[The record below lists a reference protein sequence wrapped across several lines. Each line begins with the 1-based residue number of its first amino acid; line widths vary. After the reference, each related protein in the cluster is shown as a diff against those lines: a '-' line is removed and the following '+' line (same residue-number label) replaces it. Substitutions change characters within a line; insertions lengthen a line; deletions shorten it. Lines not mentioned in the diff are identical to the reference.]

1 MQTRENEANPATLSL
16 LTELLQGFVRPAVF
30 GTERGALL
38 CMNAAAVRVLDPEPG
53 AGMPAEWPRRLALEV
68 DGQTFHLAAPDPG
81 EGTSSRPRLPPRLD
95 KIAKLV
101 IAGLTDK
108 QIASRIGLTF
118 STVRTYVRQI
128 YRRCGVHSRVEL
140 VHALRD

>member
-1 MQTRENEANPATLSL
+1 MQTPQTEASPATLSL
-16 LTELLQGFVRPAVF
+16 LTELVQGLVRPAVF
-30 GTERGALL
+30 NTEQGTPV
-38 CMNAAAVRVLDPEPG
+38 CMNAAAVRAIDPTPG
-53 AGMPAEWPRRLALEV
+53 AGVPADWPRRFALQI
-68 DGQTFHLAAPDPG
+68 DGQTFHLAAADPS
-81 EGTSSRPRLPPRLD
+81 EGTTSRRLPPRLD

-108 QIASRIGLTF
+108 QIAGRIGLTF

-140 VHALRD
+140 VYAMRG